1 MKLGI
6 CHNPTLIIRS
16 SQIIIS
22 QDRLMLIGHSAGGCL
37 ALWAAHHL
45 AAESG
50 AERAAPLVLAA
61 APVADLVKGF
71 EMKVSDEG
79 RQMDITWYHYMMYI
93 IIYTVYIYIIY
104 IYNNYTSIMY
114 TYGGCFHLQ
123 SESFFKALPPQAPR
137 MEVMLWSSTWSSR
150 PPLM

>member
-1 MKLGI
+1 
-6 CHNPTLIIRS
+6 
-16 SQIIIS
+16 
-22 QDRLMLIGHSAGGCL
+22 MLIGHSAGGCL

-93 IIYTVYIYIIY
+93 INNYIYCIY
-104 IYNNYTSIMY
+104 YI
-114 TYGGCFHLQ
+114 
-123 SESFFKALPPQAPR
+123 
-137 MEVMLWSSTWSSR
+137 
-150 PPLM
+150 

>member
-1 MKLGI
+1 
-6 CHNPTLIIRS
+6 
-16 SQIIIS
+16 
-22 QDRLMLIGHSAGGCL
+22 MLIGHSAGGCL

-93 IIYTVYIYIIY
+93 IIYTVYIYMHEYTWICIY
-104 IYNNYTSIMY
+104 IYI
-114 TYGGCFHLQ
+114 
-123 SESFFKALPPQAPR
+123 
-137 MEVMLWSSTWSSR
+137 
-150 PPLM
+150 